1 MELTWLI
8 GGPLLAAVLAPV
20 LVRRT
25 GGRWAGALVS
35 LVPFSMAVW
44 LFMRALGGGEGM
56 QWSVPWLPSLGVD
69 FALRL
74 GGFESLFLLLVTFI
88 GGLICVYGGT
98 YLAEDRQQPRFF
110 VILLLFM
117 ASMIGVILADDMIL
131 MFVFWE
137 LTSITSFLL
146 IGYKHEDENA
156 RKAAL
161 QGLLVT
167 GGGGLALLAGLILT
181 TQIAGTTRISELPQH
196 AAALGASP
204 LFLPAFL
211 LILLGVFTKSAQ
223 VPFHFWLPNAMAAPT
238 PVSAYLHSATMVKAG
253 VILLAKLSPA
263 MSHTDVWIWGVAPV
277 GALTMLTGSV
287 MAVMQQDLKRLL
299 AYSTVAVLGMLVML
313 LGFGDPFSLKTALF
327 LAFVHALYKGSLFM
341 VAGTV
346 DHATGTRDIGSLS
359 GLGRAMPL
367 LALAAVASALSMSGV
382 PPTLGFISKELLYE
396 AKLSLPSLRILFSI
410 AGVVASALMVA
421 VALIVG
427 IRPFVVGEKPATGV
441 AHPPGWGLV
450 LPPLILALL
459 GLVLG
464 FFPGLLDRTL
474 ISPAVRSLDGDP
486 AVAKLVIW
494 HGFTPV
500 LALSALTLALGVAIY
515 SMRVR
520 LRLIARR
527 LEDFGGITPT
537 FIYQASLAGVLTL
550 AGFLTGWIQNG
561 RLSVYV
567 RVTLGAAAL
576 LVLYSVSLS
585 TGQFQTATRIPAG
598 IFDTTV
604 VALMSV
610 SAVAAVFAHSR
621 LTAILC
627 LGGVGYSV
635 ALMFVAFGA
644 PDLAITQLLVETLTV
659 VLFSF
664 VILKLPQIRMIAR
677 LRERRLDAFVA
688 VLSGLAMTLVVWKTM
703 HVQLHDPISP
713 GLVERSVTEA
723 YGRNV
728 VNVILVDFRALDTLG
743 EITVL
748 ALACLG
754 VTALVARKKRFRRKG
769 AEGELSER
777 HAAGRNE
784 TRRFRP

>member
-8 GGPLLAAVLAPV
+8 GGPFLAALFAPV
-20 LVRRT
+20 LVRLA
-25 GGRWAGALVS
+25 GGRAAGVLLS
-35 LVPFSMAVW
+35 LVPFSLAGW
-44 LFMRALGGGEGM
+44 LLARAWGGADGM
-56 QWSVPWLPSLGVD
+56 QWSVPWLPSLGVE

-88 GGLICVYGGT
+88 GGLICIYGGS
-98 YLAEDRQQPRFF
+98 YLAGDRQQPRFF
-110 VILLLFM
+110 AILLLFM
-117 ASMIGVILADDMIL
+117 TSMIGVVLADDIIL

-146 IGYKHEDENA
+146 IGYKHEDEKA

-181 TQIAGTTRISELPQH
+181 TQITGVTRISELPQH

-204 LFLPAFL
+204 LFIPAFL

-263 MSHTDVWIWGVAPV
+263 MSHTDVWLWVVAPV

-299 AYSTVAVLGMLVML
+299 AYSTIAVLGMLVML

-327 LAFVHALYKGSLFM
+327 LAFVHALYKGALFM

-346 DHATGTRDIGSLS
+346 DHSTGTRDIGSLS
-359 GLGRAMPL
+359 GLGRAMPF
-367 LALAAVASALSMSGV
+367 LALAAAASALSMSGV

-396 AKLSLPSLRILFSI
+396 AKLSFGPLRTLYSI
-410 AGVVASALMVA
+410 AGVAASALMVA

-427 IRPFVVGEKPATGV
+427 IRPFLEGNETTRIK
-441 AHPPGWGLV
+441 HRPGWGLV
-450 LPPLILALL
+450 APPLILSVLGLLL
-459 GLVLG
+459 GFV
-464 FFPGLLDRTL
+464 PGLLDRTL
-474 ISPAVRSLDGDP
+474 ISPAVRSLGGDP
-486 AVAKLVIW
+486 TVAKLVLW

-500 LALSALTLALGVAIY
+500 LALSALTLALGFAAY

-520 LRLIARR
+520 LRLFARH
-527 LEDFGGITPT
+527 LEDVGGITPSS
-537 FIYQASLAGVLTL
+537 IYHSVLAGVLGL

-576 LVLYSVSLS
+576 LVLYAVFLS
-585 TGQFQTATRIPAG
+585 SGSFETATRIPAG
-598 IFDTTV
+598 LFDTTV
-604 VALMSV
+604 VVLMSV

-621 LTAILC
+621 LSAILC

-664 VILKLPQIRMIAR
+664 VILKLPQIRVIAR
-677 LRERRLDAFVA
+677 NRERRLDAFVA
-688 VLSGLAMTLVVWKTM
+688 VICGLAMTLVVWKTM
-703 HVQLHDPISP
+703 HVQLHEPISP

-723 YGRNV
+723 FGRNV

-754 VTALVARKKRFRRKG
+754 VTALVARKKRFRRKSSD
-769 AEGELSER
+769 GELSER
-777 HAAGRNE
+777 HAAARKE
-784 TRRFRP
+784 SRRLRP